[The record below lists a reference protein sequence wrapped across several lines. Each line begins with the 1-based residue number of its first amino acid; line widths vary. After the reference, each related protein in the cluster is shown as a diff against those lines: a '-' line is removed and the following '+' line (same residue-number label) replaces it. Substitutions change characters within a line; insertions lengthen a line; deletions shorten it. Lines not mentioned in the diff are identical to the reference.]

1 MAAEVE
7 AGSGLSVQEAA
18 FFAGV
23 SERSL
28 RKWMQ
33 DGKLPF
39 IVTEQGKRVMREDLL
54 TLLQERR
61 KYLTVPHTESPE
73 PPEPGPPGSPGHAP
87 EVPGPTPEP
96 SPVDPGVDLN
106 PLAALLEKMHRENV
120 ELAGRVGFY
129 QAELEKYKER
139 VLLLE
144 APKASTTTITLT
156 REEIPVDNHIVGV
169 VNTEPLPWWKRLF
182 GAS

>member
-1 MAAEVE
+1 MVAEVE

-39 IVTEQGKRVMREDLL
+39 TVTEQGKRVMREDLL

-61 KYLTVPHTESPE
+61 KYVTVPYAE
-73 PPEPGPPGSPGHAP
+73 PPGHPGPTPEAPGQ
-87 EVPGPTPEP
+87 TPEP

>member
-1 MAAEVE
+1 MVAEVE
-7 AGSGLSVQEAA
+7 AGSRLSVQEAA

-39 IVTEQGKRVMREDLL
+39 IVTEQGKRVIREDLL

-61 KYLTVPHTESPE
+61 KYLTVPQTE
-73 PPEPGPPGSPGHAP
+73 PPEPGYPGPPGPAP
-87 EVPGPTPEP
+87 EAPGPTPEP

-129 QAELEKYKER
+129 QAELEKYKEL

-156 REEIPVDNHIVGV
+156 REEIPVDDHIVGV
-169 VNTEPLPWWKRLF
+169 VDTAPLPWWKRLF
-182 GAS
+182 GAP